1 MLGRRAAD
9 AVADQQM
16 VLPVVGSMTIEL
28 VPPFEFFG
36 LLTHVPVRWPAATP
50 LHTHPEEDM
59 AGHRKPSPIPLPK
72 GWKRSIKSAVV
83 QLISL
88 ARFAF
93 LHASG
98 SAGSSPNRAQ
108 RLAAD
113 HNRLDAEVA
122 LLREELRLKDARME
136 RIAPQH
142 RPHYAPTERL
152 AILEL
157 RAARGW
163 SLRAR
168 PATNPGNPRPDG
180 VCDR

>member
-1 MLGRRAAD
+1 
-9 AVADQQM
+9 
-16 VLPVVGSMTIEL
+16 
-28 VPPFEFFG
+28 
-36 LLTHVPVRWPAATP
+36 
-50 LHTHPEEDM
+50 M

-83 QLISL
+83 QLMSL

-98 SAGSSPNRAQ
+98 SAGSSPNRAK

-136 RIAPQH
+136 RIAPQR